1 MPWQPAVRKRPANI
15 ATGQTNDTIM
25 QTDTYFAEQSA
36 KAAWRTVARDLARLA
51 ERWEAEAASCDKAK
65 AAPGNDPEKALYYAG
80 KRDGYLR
87 CAAALEKAVGRLPFQ
102 GD

>member
-36 KAAWRTVARDLARLA
+36 RAAWRTVARDLTRLA

-65 AAPGNDPEKALYYAG
+65 VAPGNDPEKALYYEG
-80 KRDGYLR
+80 KRDAYLR

-102 GD
+102 GG